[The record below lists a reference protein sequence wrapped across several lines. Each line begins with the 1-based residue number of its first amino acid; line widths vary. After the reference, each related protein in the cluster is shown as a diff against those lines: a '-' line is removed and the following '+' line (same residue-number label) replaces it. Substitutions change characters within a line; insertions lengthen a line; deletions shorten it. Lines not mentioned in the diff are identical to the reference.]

1 LAGGREYNIKKRE
14 IASSSLNMNENQTLE
29 PIFYRLSDK
38 KFGDIDED
46 YSNFKKSKVV
56 VVQIPYEKTTTYIKG
71 TKAGPAAIIDAS
83 GNMEL
88 FDDELN
94 QETYRIGIHTVEI
107 SGIADAEP
115 EDMVKK
121 VHDAAD
127 ELLRLGKFPVFLGG
141 EHSISIGA
149 VSAMKKNY
157 PDMSVLQLDAHYDLR
172 DEYLGSKYNHA
183 CAARRISEMCP
194 LVQAGVRSLSKEE
207 KDFLNVKSNG
217 NIKTIDVYDIL
228 EKPLW
233 KDYAIN
239 GLSENVYITID
250 LDVFDP
256 SLMPAV
262 GTPEPG
268 GIGWY
273 ELTDFLKEIVKDKKI
288 IGFDVVELCPIENQI
303 MSNFLA
309 AKLIY
314 RLLGYI
320 YMSNNKK

>member
-1 LAGGREYNIKKRE
+1 
-14 IASSSLNMNENQTLE
+14 MNEKQALE
-29 PIFYRLSDK
+29 PVFYVPSDK
-38 KFGDIDED
+38 RFGDIDED

-56 VVQIPYEKTTTYIKG
+56 IVQVPYEKTTTYVKG
-71 TKAGPAAIIDAS
+71 TKAGPAAIIEAS

-94 QETYRIGIHTVEI
+94 QEAYKIGIHTVEI
-107 SGIADAEP
+107 PGIADAGP

-121 VHDAAD
+121 VHDATD
-127 ELLRLGKFPVFLGG
+127 DLLKLSKFPVILGG
-141 EHSISIGA
+141 EHSVSVGA
-149 VSAMKKNY
+149 VGAMKKSY
-157 PDMSVLQLDAHYDLR
+157 PNVSVLQLDAHYDLR

-183 CAARRISEMCP
+183 CAARRISEICP
-194 LVQAGVRSLSKEE
+194 LVQAGLRSLSKEE
-207 KDFLNVKSNG
+207 KDFLNTKSNG
-217 NIKTIDVYDIL
+217 NIKTVNVYDIL

-233 KDYAIN
+233 KDYVIN
-239 GLSENVYITID
+239 SLSENVYITID

-273 ELTDFLKEIVKDKKI
+273 ELIDLLKETAKDKKI
-288 IGFDVVELCPIENQI
+288 VGFDVVELCPIENHI

-309 AKLIY
+309 AKLVY

-320 YMSNNKK
+320 FMMTNKK